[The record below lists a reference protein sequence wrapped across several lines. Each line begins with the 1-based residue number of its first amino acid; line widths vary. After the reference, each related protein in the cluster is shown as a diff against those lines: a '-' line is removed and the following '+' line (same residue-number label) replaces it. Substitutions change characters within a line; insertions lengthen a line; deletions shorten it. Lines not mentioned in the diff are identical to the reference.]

1 MEKLQTTRLR
11 NAEFERAIY
20 TATPEHGTKFEDMLV
35 PKYWANVAHK
45 FKPGDRVEITAENGE
60 WFAELMVAA
69 AARLWAKM
77 AVLRYV
83 ELVDA
88 AAPAHGPEA
97 TPEEADPANDY
108 DIKWAGNTAKW
119 RIVRKADKEPLHQGF
134 QTKEQ
139 AQSWLADYLKAV
151 A

>member
-20 TATPEHGTKFEDMLV
+20 TASPDHGTKFEDMLV
-35 PKYWANVAHK
+35 PKYWANVAQK

-60 WFAELMVAA
+60 WFAELVVVA
-69 AARLWAKM
+69 AARLWAKV

-83 ELVDA
+83 ELTET
-88 AAPAHGPEA
+88 AAPAQGGEEL
-97 TPEEADPANDY
+97 PEETDPAEGH